1 MGKKNE
7 EVRSKNEEVVYE
19 APEVLQE
26 APEVVQENEELP
38 ETGTD
43 PQAVQSPD
51 KSLVWDLSSLFEMKF
66 RDPLN
71 GQVVMV
77 RRAFKP
83 RGKLEFYC
91 PEK

>member
-7 EVRSKNEEVVYE
+7 EVRSKNEEEVTAADVAAAGLVY
-19 APEVLQE
+19 
-26 APEVVQENEELP
+26 
-38 ETGTD
+38 
-43 PQAVQSPD
+43 
-51 KSLVWDLSSLFEMKF
+51 DLSSLFEMKF

-91 PEK
+91 PEE

>member
-7 EVRSKNEEVVYE
+7 EVRSKNEEVV
-19 APEVLQE
+19 QE

-51 KSLVWDLSSLFEMKF
+51 KSLVYDLSSLFEMKF

-71 GQVVMV
+71 GQIVMV

-91 PEK
+91 PEEA

>member
-7 EVRSKNEEVVYE
+7 EVRMKDEEI
-19 APEVLQE
+19 PEE
-26 APEVVQENEELP
+26 IMDE
-38 ETGTD
+38 GKTD
-43 PQAVQSPD
+43 T
-51 KSLVWDLSSLFEMKF
+51 SLVYDLSTLFEMKF

-71 GQVVMV
+71 GQIVMV

-91 PEK
+91 PEE

>member
-1 MGKKNE
+1 MAKKNE
-7 EVRSKNEEVVYE
+7 EVRSKNDEEVTAADVAAADVVY
-19 APEVLQE
+19 
-26 APEVVQENEELP
+26 
-38 ETGTD
+38 
-43 PQAVQSPD
+43 
-51 KSLVWDLSSLFEMKF
+51 DLSSLFEMKF